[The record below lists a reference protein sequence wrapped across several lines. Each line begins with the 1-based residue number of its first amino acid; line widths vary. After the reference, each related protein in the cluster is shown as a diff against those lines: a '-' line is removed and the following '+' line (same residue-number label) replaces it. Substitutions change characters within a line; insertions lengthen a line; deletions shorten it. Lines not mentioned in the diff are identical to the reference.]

1 MIFSLSKTD
10 SLLCLRYTFLVLL
23 FFFLRFVLPNEKENM
38 MLGSYE
44 GSKEYDENM
53 LYENFNNDNFKKLG

>member
-1 MIFSLSKTD
+1 MSQVHIFSL
-10 SLLCLRYTFLVLL
+10 VV

-44 GSKEYDENM
+44 GSKEYDENI
-53 LYENFNNDNFKKLG
+53 LDENFNNDNFKKLG

>member
-1 MIFSLSKTD
+1 MSQVHIFSLVD
-10 SLLCLRYTFLVLL
+10 

-44 GSKEYDENM
+44 GNKEYDENI
-53 LYENFNNDNFKKLG
+53 LYENFNNDNFKKIRLMPGSGGMRL

>member
-1 MIFSLSKTD
+1 MSQVHIFSLV
-10 SLLCLRYTFLVLL
+10 VLFF

-44 GSKEYDENM
+44 GSKEYDENI
-53 LYENFNNDNFKKLG
+53 LDENFNNDNFKKLG